1 MASKNYLDETG
12 LEHFLTKLNS
22 AIANDLANY
31 LPKSGGTLTG
41 VAYGVASALANSLL
55 TTVDSK
61 FASVSQL
68 SYVKLGNGLIVQ
80 WGFQSSTNDATITF
94 PIPFTDQYSFVC
106 MAQPRSNQVMTRNIT
121 TSSATNT
128 RFTLSAASSFTWV
141 AIGY

>member
-1 MASKNYLDETG
+1 MASNSFLDLTG
-12 LEHFLTKLNS
+12 LSRFLT
-22 AIANDLANY
+22 DLPQKF
-31 LPKSGGTLTG
+31 LPLTGGTLTG
-41 VAYGVASALANSLL
+41 VSYGVASALANSLL

-68 SYVKLGNGLIVQ
+68 SYVKFGNGLIVQ

-106 MAQPRSNQVMTRNIT
+106 IAQPRSNHAMTRNIT
-121 TSSATNT
+121 TNQATTT
-128 RFTLSAASSFTWV
+128 RFTLSTASSFTWV